1 MNRGQL
7 QEKIASLIYPSE
19 LNENGELKP
28 DFESILDASEKMRVD
43 VISPVFNHRLVTS
56 LFDNEFVVYCSDR
69 EDAKNVQMQAISM
82 GYKNTYTFVP
92 KVRDPNN
99 SEGSIDDPEHPFAVF
114 ICDKEISKLTNDSH
128 FYNLISDFIE
138 VCQERITY
146 IYIAYKHICISFGDE
161 KLATIF
167 SEKVQTLFT
176 TFKSELDNVGLSFE
190 LETIP
195 RGIDHW
201 TVSIKINA

>member
-1 MNRGQL
+1 MNRVQL

-19 LNENGELKP
+19 LNENGELRP
-28 DFESILDASEKMRVD
+28 DFESILDTSEKMRVD
-43 VISPVFNHRLVTS
+43 VISPVFNHRRVTS
-56 LFDNEFVVYCSDR
+56 LFNSEFVVYCSDR
-69 EDAKNVQMQAISM
+69 KDAKIVQMQAISM

-99 SEGSIDDPEHPFAVF
+99 SKGSIDDPENPFAVF
-114 ICDKEISKLTNDSH
+114 ICDKEVSKLTNDKH
-128 FYNLISDFIE
+128 FYDLISDLIE

-146 IYIAYKHICISFGDE
+146 TYIAYKHICISFSDE
-161 KLATIF
+161 KLAAIF
-167 SEKVQTLFT
+167 SEKAQKLFT
-176 TFKSELDNVGLSFE
+176 TFKSELDNLGLRFE

-201 TVSIKINA
+201 TVSIKVNA